1 MKESVLPCVSQG
13 LNLGVQACQQAPVST
28 EPSSSFTQEDDF
40 SLKTIARAGKMAV
53 RTCCPC

>member
-28 EPSSSFTQEDDF
+28 EPFGSSCLTFF
-40 SLKTIARAGKMAV
+40 LGLWIV
-53 RTCCPC
+53 TCCGAV